1 MTMGFP
7 FLDQLTAIAQKYIG
21 TSKLSSKAL
30 ISLCAESAFFH
41 SGSGIGG
48 LNWSMSRCGLALG
61 LVDVSGNGCLMLDL
75 GLSMGLI
82 TIGLSDLTQ
91 CDGVV
96 VLVGGASAWGEVG
109 VFLSLS
115 RVVGLGHFRYGRN

>member
-30 ISLCAESAFFH
+30 ISLCAESAFFR

-48 LNWSMSRCGLALG
+48 LNWSMSWCGLALG
-61 LVDVSGNGCLMLDL
+61 LVDVSRNGCLTLDL

-82 TIGLSDLTQ
+82 TIGLLDLTQ

-96 VLVGGASAWGEVG
+96 VLVGRGISLGW
-109 VFLSLS
+109 LSLS